1 MLQNA
6 YLHRHSDQVP
16 QTGVGI
22 RNPRTGELRI
32 AAAPPGPRNDRLGGL
47 SKGSTSISYAYD
59 MDGIPLPSDSGFVII
74 GSVH

>member
-1 MLQNA
+1 MGTSAWESILPGKGA
-6 YLHRHSDQVP
+6 
-16 QTGVGI
+16 
-22 RNPRTGELRI
+22 RI

>member
-1 MLQNA
+1 MGTSAWESVLPGKGA
-6 YLHRHSDQVP
+6 
-16 QTGVGI
+16 
-22 RNPRTGELRI
+22 RI
-32 AAAPPGPRNDRLGGL
+32 ASVPSRPRNDGLNSL